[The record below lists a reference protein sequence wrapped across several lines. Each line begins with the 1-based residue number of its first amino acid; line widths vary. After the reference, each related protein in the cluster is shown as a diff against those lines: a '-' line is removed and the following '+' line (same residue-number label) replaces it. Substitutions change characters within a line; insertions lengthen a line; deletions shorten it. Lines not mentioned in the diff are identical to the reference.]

1 MEELLYYTVLYR
13 TGSSDY
19 REYCKDYRNFFFGT
33 AERG

>member
-19 REYCKDYRNFFFGT
+19 REYCKDYRNVFFGT